1 MKRALDER
9 TKNSI
14 IRVVGSIILC
24 VVLMCA
30 LYSMGPVVITQEP
43 WTSNGGFYLGSSMML
58 FGVFEIIYFIYR
70 KRNENDKYDYAYIAY
85 AIVDIIAGILLVVF
99 TRQPALFAI
108 GGLIFMLIPIAKRC
122 MSLVND
128 HRARNI
134 IMSVIMFLL
143 YTFLLISV
151 AICINVPMYSSY
163 LVGALI
169 PATTV
174 AVISLFYIC
183 RLALSHFNYRA
194 LRKIIRKTYAGEVI
208 FGLLLLMVAF
218 SLVLMIVEE
227 NIHNFWDAMWYC
239 YMLVTTIGFGDIT
252 SVTVLGRIISV
263 ILGIYGIIVVAILTS
278 IIVNFYT
285 ETRSKEEEKVE
296 TITIEDNS
304 LEEETEEE
312 KAEETIV
319 EETEQDN
326 QVETKED
333 EKVAE

>member
-1 MKRALDER
+1 MKKELDER

-14 IRVVGSIILC
+14 IRIVGSIILC

-30 LYSMGPVVITQEP
+30 LYSMGPIVIAEEP
-43 WTSNGGFYLGSSMML
+43 WTSNGGYYLGSAMIL

-70 KRNENDKYDYAYIAY
+70 KRNENDKFDYAYVAY
-85 AIVDIIAGILLVVF
+85 SIVDILAGVLIIAF
-99 TRQPALFAI
+99 TNNPALFAI
-108 GGLIFMLIPIAKRC
+108 GGVLLMLTPITKRC
-122 MSLVND
+122 MSLVKD

-143 YTFLLISV
+143 YTVLFIFV

-169 PATTV
+169 PASII
-174 AVISLFYIC
+174 AVTSLFYIC
-183 RLALSHFNYRA
+183 RLALSHFNFRA

-218 SLVLMIVEE
+218 SLVLMIVED

-263 ILGIYGIIVVAILTS
+263 ILGIYGIVVVAILTS

-285 ETRSKEEEKVE
+285 ETRNKEDEKVE

-304 LEEETEEE
+304 LEEETVDEKTEEP
-312 KAEETIV
+312 AP
-319 EETEQDN
+319 ETEEPN
-326 QVETKED
+326 EE
-333 EKVAE
+333 

>member
-1 MKRALDER
+1 MKKELDER

-14 IRVVGSIILC
+14 IRIVGSIILC

-30 LYSMGPVVITQEP
+30 LYSMGPIVTAEEP
-43 WTSNGGFYLGSSMML
+43 WTSNGGYYLGSAMIL
-58 FGVFEIIYFIYR
+58 FGVFEMVYFIYR
-70 KRNENDKYDYAYIAY
+70 KRNENDKFDYAYVAY
-85 AIVDIIAGILLVVF
+85 SIVDILAGVLIIAF
-99 TRQPALFAI
+99 KNNPALFAI
-108 GGLIFMLIPIAKRC
+108 GGVLLMLTPITKRC
-122 MSLVND
+122 MSLVKD

-143 YTFLLISV
+143 YTVLFIFV
-151 AICINVPMYSSY
+151 AICINAPMSSAY

-169 PATTV
+169 PASLI
-174 AVISLFYIC
+174 AVTSLFYIC
-183 RLALSHFNYRA
+183 RLALSHFNFRA

-218 SLVLMIVEE
+218 SSVLMIVED

-263 ILGIYGIIVVAILTS
+263 ILGIYGIVVVAILTS
-278 IIVNFYT
+278 IIVNFYI
-285 ETRSKEEEKVE
+285 ETRNKEEEKVE

-304 LEEETEEE
+304 LEEEAVEE
-312 KAEETIV
+312 KTEDPV
-319 EETEQDN
+319 PETE
-326 QVETKED
+326 ETKE
-333 EKVAE
+333 E

>member
-1 MKRALDER
+1 MKKELDER

-14 IRVVGSIILC
+14 IRIVGSIILC

-30 LYSMGPVVITQEP
+30 LYSMGPIVISEEP
-43 WTSNGGFYLGSSMML
+43 WTTNGGYYLGSAMIL
-58 FGVFEIIYFIYR
+58 FGVFEIVYFIYR
-70 KRNENDKYDYAYIAY
+70 KINENNKYDYAYVAY
-85 AIVDIIAGILLVVF
+85 SIVDILAGILILVF

-108 GGLIFMLIPIAKRC
+108 GGLLLMLTPITKRC
-122 MSLVND
+122 MSLVKD

-134 IMSVIMFLL
+134 LMSVIMFLL
-143 YTFLLISV
+143 YTVLFICI

-163 LVGALI
+163 LVGALV
-169 PATTV
+169 PASII
-174 AVISLFYIC
+174 AVTSLFYIC
-183 RLALSHFNYRA
+183 RLALSHFNFRA

-218 SLVLMIVEE
+218 SLVLMIVED

-285 ETRSKEEEKVE
+285 ETRTKEEEKEE
-296 TITIEDNS
+296 TITIEDNT
-304 LEEETEEE
+304 LEEETTEENS
-312 KAEETIV
+312 EEPAKEPEV
-319 EETEQDN
+319 
-326 QVETKED
+326 TKE
-333 EKVAE
+333 E

>member
-1 MKRALDER
+1 MKKELDER

-14 IRVVGSIILC
+14 IRIAGSIILC

-30 LYSMGPVVITQEP
+30 LYSMGPIVISEEP
-43 WTSNGGFYLGSSMML
+43 WTTNGGYYLGSAMIL
-58 FGVFEIIYFIYR
+58 FGIFEIIYFIYR
-70 KRNENDKYDYAYIAY
+70 KINENDKYDYAYVAY
-85 AIVDIIAGILLVVF
+85 SIVDILAGILILVF

-108 GGLIFMLIPIAKRC
+108 GGLLLMLTPIAKRC
-122 MSLVND
+122 MSLVKD

-134 IMSVIMFLL
+134 LMSVIMFLL
-143 YTFLLISV
+143 YTVLLVSI
-151 AICINVPMYSSY
+151 AICIGVPIYSSY
-163 LVGALI
+163 LVGALV
-169 PATTV
+169 PATII

-183 RLALSHFNYRA
+183 RLALSHFNFRA

-218 SLVLMIVEE
+218 SLVLMIVED

-263 ILGIYGIIVVAILTS
+263 ILGIYGIVVVAILTS

-285 ETRSKEEEKVE
+285 ETRTKEEEKEE
-296 TITIEDNS
+296 TITIEDNT
-304 LEEETEEE
+304 LEEETTEENS
-312 KAEETIV
+312 EEPAK
-319 EETEQDN
+319 EPE
-326 QVETKED
+326 ETKE
-333 EKVAE
+333 E

>member
-1 MKRALDER
+1 MKKELDER

-14 IRVVGSIILC
+14 IRIVGSIILC

-30 LYSMGPVVITQEP
+30 LYSMGPIVISEEP
-43 WTSNGGFYLGSSMML
+43 WTTNGGYYLGSAMIL
-58 FGVFEIIYFIYR
+58 FGVFEIVYFIYR
-70 KRNENDKYDYAYIAY
+70 KINENNKYDYAYVAY
-85 AIVDIIAGILLVVF
+85 SIVDILAGILILVF

-108 GGLIFMLIPIAKRC
+108 GGLLLMLTPITKRC
-122 MSLVND
+122 MSLVKD

-134 IMSVIMFLL
+134 LMSVIMFLL
-143 YTFLLISV
+143 YTVLFICI

-163 LVGALI
+163 LVGALV
-169 PATTV
+169 PASII
-174 AVISLFYIC
+174 AVTSLFYIC
-183 RLALSHFNYRA
+183 RLALSHFNFRA

-218 SLVLMIVEE
+218 SLVLMIVED

-285 ETRSKEEEKVE
+285 ETRTKEEEKEE
-296 TITIEDNS
+296 TITIEDNT
-304 LEEETEEE
+304 LEEETTEENS
-312 KAEETIV
+312 EEPV
-319 EETEQDN
+319 QETE
-326 QVETKED
+326 ETKE
-333 EKVAE
+333 E

>member
-1 MKRALDER
+1 MKKELDER

-14 IRVVGSIILC
+14 IRIVGSIILC

-30 LYSMGPVVITQEP
+30 LYSMGPIVISEEP
-43 WTSNGGFYLGSSMML
+43 WTTNGGYYLGSAMIL
-58 FGVFEIIYFIYR
+58 FGVFEIVYFIYR
-70 KRNENDKYDYAYIAY
+70 KINENNKYDYAYVAY
-85 AIVDIIAGILLVVF
+85 SIVDILAGILILVF

-108 GGLIFMLIPIAKRC
+108 GGLLLMLTPITKRC
-122 MSLVND
+122 MSLVKD

-134 IMSVIMFLL
+134 LMSVIMFLL
-143 YTFLLISV
+143 YTVLFICI

-163 LVGALI
+163 LVGALV
-169 PATTV
+169 PASII
-174 AVISLFYIC
+174 AVTSLFYIC
-183 RLALSHFNYRA
+183 RLALSHFNFRA

-218 SLVLMIVEE
+218 SLVLMIVED

-263 ILGIYGIIVVAILTS
+263 ILGIYGIVVVAILTS

-285 ETRSKEEEKVE
+285 ETRTKEEEKEE
-296 TITIEDNS
+296 TITIEDNT
-304 LEEETEEE
+304 LEEETTEENS
-312 KAEETIV
+312 EEPV
-319 EETEQDN
+319 QETE
-326 QVETKED
+326 ETKE
-333 EKVAE
+333 E

>member
-1 MKRALDER
+1 MKKELDER

-14 IRVVGSIILC
+14 IRIVGSIILC

-30 LYSMGPVVITQEP
+30 LYSMGPIVISEEP
-43 WTSNGGFYLGSSMML
+43 WTTNGGYYLGSAMIL
-58 FGVFEIIYFIYR
+58 FGVFEIVYFIYR
-70 KRNENDKYDYAYIAY
+70 KINENNKYDYAYVAY
-85 AIVDIIAGILLVVF
+85 SIVDILAGILILVF
-99 TRQPALFAI
+99 ARQPALFAI
-108 GGLIFMLIPIAKRC
+108 GGLLLMLTPITKRC
-122 MSLVND
+122 MSLVKD

-134 IMSVIMFLL
+134 LMSVIMFLL
-143 YTFLLISV
+143 YTVLFICI

-163 LVGALI
+163 LVGALV
-169 PATTV
+169 PASII
-174 AVISLFYIC
+174 AVTSLFYIC
-183 RLALSHFNYRA
+183 RLALSHFNFRA

-218 SLVLMIVEE
+218 SLVLMIVED

-285 ETRSKEEEKVE
+285 ETRTKEEEKEE
-296 TITIEDNS
+296 TITIEDNT
-304 LEEETEEE
+304 LEEETTEENS
-312 KAEETIV
+312 EEPV
-319 EETEQDN
+319 QETE
-326 QVETKED
+326 ETKE
-333 EKVAE
+333 E

>member
-1 MKRALDER
+1 MKKELDER

-14 IRVVGSIILC
+14 IRIVGSIILC

-30 LYSMGPVVITQEP
+30 LYSMGPIVISEEP
-43 WTSNGGFYLGSSMML
+43 WTTNGGYYLGSAMIL
-58 FGVFEIIYFIYR
+58 FGVFEIVYFIYR
-70 KRNENDKYDYAYIAY
+70 KINENNKYDYAYVAY
-85 AIVDIIAGILLVVF
+85 SIVDILAGILILVF

-108 GGLIFMLIPIAKRC
+108 GGLLLMLTPITKRC
-122 MSLVND
+122 MSLVKD

-134 IMSVIMFLL
+134 LMSVIMFLL
-143 YTFLLISV
+143 YTVLFICI

-163 LVGALI
+163 LVGALV
-169 PATTV
+169 PASII
-174 AVISLFYIC
+174 AVTSLFYIC
-183 RLALSHFNYRA
+183 RLALSHFNFRA

-218 SLVLMIVEE
+218 SLVLMIVED

-263 ILGIYGIIVVAILTS
+263 ILGIYGIVVVAILTS

-285 ETRSKEEEKVE
+285 ETRTKEEEKEE
-296 TITIEDNS
+296 TITIEDNT
-304 LEEETEEE
+304 LEEETTEENS
-312 KAEETIV
+312 EEPAK
-319 EETEQDN
+319 EPE
-326 QVETKED
+326 ETKE
-333 EKVAE
+333 E